1 MYMEPKAYFAKA
13 IYYKEIFI
21 LSRTFSTIS
30 SDTASNKISGFYTF
44 CEQICTFGVIDDDF
58 QINRKIVTFMLKQG
72 VYEHIIN
79 KETEKDIN
87 DSEQAGL
94 VCLKQPIDTAESPKI
109 LADYL
114 AKVIRQKLED
124 TENQQDRVNMINRIM
139 IDAGLSEYKQI
150 VKPTDLLAE
159 VLSRQQA
166 VLQAESRSNTV
177 RPISGFR
184 VSNLFTGGN
193 STLSLGEEIR
203 REIVSADE
211 IYFIVSFLKLS
222 GVRIL
227 IDDLKSFCNRKN
239 TRLRIITTT
248 YCGATQ
254 AKAIEQLANL
264 PNTDIRISYNTDI
277 ERLHAK
283 SYIFIR
289 NSGMNTAYIGSS
301 NLSKSAQTDGLE
313 WNIRV
318 TSFEN
323 PHIIKTALATFEM
336 YWNSPNFEDFR
347 IGGIEKFKKE
357 LDKNIFHNKNTEFV
371 YQHYTLLPHQK
382 QILDKLHIE
391 RENRRNYKNLIVA
404 ATGTGKT
411 VISAFDYQDFTRIH
425 KNAKILFTAHR
436 EEILR
441 QSLNSYRSVLQN
453 ANFGTLWVGNSRPQ
467 DAYEYEHLFVSISM
481 FNSRFDDFFA
491 MLDTDFYDYIV
502 IDEAHHSQADSYRK
516 LFSHFTPK
524 ILIGLTATPERMDG
538 RDLRPDF
545 GNRISAEIRLPQALQ
560 AGLLTPFQYLCIS
573 DDTDLS
579 DESLWSGQKYNIER
593 LADKLCDRKRA
604 RLIVE
609 ALHKYLENEYSCR
622 ALCFCVNKRHA
633 DFMAEQLRVHGF
645 NAQSLTS
652 DTDNSKRKQLAQEL
666 RNGNVHYLCVVDIF
680 NEGVDIPE
688 IDTVLFLR
696 PTESLTIFL
705 QQLGRGLRLSAGKT
719 ELTVLDFVAQ
729 ANRKYDFASRFRAL
743 TLNPEKNIHKQIK
756 EGFTL
761 LPPGCNIVM
770 EKKARQYILDNIT
783 SAIYN
788 KTRIVREINSYTK
801 IPTLSQFLEN
811 NGQDIRILYQGS
823 NCWTSLKRAAGRIKY
838 EDDAITRRLE
848 KGMKNL
854 LHHNTYSFLHFTEQ
868 FISGNPLPSYTN
880 NKAYF
885 VMLYYA
891 LFQDRISKAGFHSI
905 SEALNLIHDSRYS
918 YFKQEILEI
927 ISYLSANLDIETRP
941 IGNDVIP
948 GLELYGCYT
957 REEIFALAGKQTADI
972 KMQGAA
978 SGAFNLP
985 EQNAI
990 LLFVTLNK
998 SEKDFSPSTQYNDY
1012 LINEEYFHWQSRNS
1026 DSHAN
1031 NGGRR
1036 YIEQKQNKTKI
1047 ILFIR
1052 EEKRD
1057 GFGNTMPFHCFGL
1070 VDYVS
1075 SHDDFPMNVTWRLQK
1090 PAMPQY
1096 LKAI

>member
-1 MYMEPKAYFAKA
+1 
-13 IYYKEIFI
+13 
-21 LSRTFSTIS
+21 
-30 SDTASNKISGFYTF
+30 
-44 CEQICTFGVIDDDF
+44 
-58 QINRKIVTFMLKQG
+58 MLKQG
-72 VYEHIIN
+72 IYEHIIN
-79 KETEKDIN
+79 QETDRKMQEA
-87 DSEQAGL
+87 EQSGL
-94 VCLKQPIDTAESPKI
+94 VCVQQPIDGAESPQM
-109 LADYL
+109 LANYL
-114 AKVIRQKLED
+114 ANAIRQKLED
-124 TENQQDRVNMINRIM
+124 TEEQQDRVNLINRIM
-139 IDAGLSEYKQI
+139 VDAGLLDDKQI
-150 VKPTDLLAE
+150 VKPADLLAE
-159 VLSRQQA
+159 VMTQQQSA
-166 VLQAESRSNTV
+166 LQKQSYTQTI

-184 VSNLFTGGN
+184 VSNLFTGGS

-203 REIVSADE
+203 REIASADE
-211 IYFIVSFLKLS
+211 ICFIVSFLKVS

-227 IDDLKSFCNRKN
+227 LDDLKKFCSREG

-254 AKAIEQLANL
+254 AKAIEQLAAL
-264 PNTDIRISYNTDI
+264 PNTEIRISYNTDI

-283 SYIFIR
+283 SYIFVR

-301 NLSKSAQTDGLE
+301 NLSKSAQTEGLE
-313 WNIRV
+313 WNMRV
-318 TSFEN
+318 TSVEN

-347 IGGIEKFKKE
+347 IGGIEKFNKE
-357 LDKNIFHNKNTEFV
+357 IHRNIFHTEATDFV
-371 YQHYTLLPHQK
+371 YQRYTLLPHQK
-382 QILDKLHIE
+382 QILDKLRVE
-391 RENRRNYKNLIVA
+391 REDRGNFKNLIVA

-411 VISAFDYQDFTRIH
+411 VISAFDYQEFARTHSR
-425 KNAKILFTAHR
+425 ARILFTAHR

-441 QSLNSYRSVLQN
+441 QSLNTYRSVLQD
-453 ANFGTLWVGNSRPQ
+453 ANFGTLWVGANRPQ
-467 DAYEYEHLFVSISM
+467 EANEYEHLFVSISM
-481 FNSRFDDFFA
+481 FNSRFDELFA
-491 MLDTDFYDYIV
+491 LLDSDFYDYIV

-516 LFSHFTPK
+516 LFDHFQPQ
-524 ILIGLTATPERMDG
+524 LLVGLTATPERMDG
-538 RDLRPDF
+538 KDLRPDF

-579 DESLWSGQKYNIER
+579 DDSLWSGQKYNIER
-593 LADKLCDRKRA
+593 LADKLCAKTRA
-604 RLIVE
+604 RLIVD
-609 ALHKYLENEYSCR
+609 ALHKYLADEYTCR

-633 DFMAEQLRVHGF
+633 DFMAEQLRLYGF

-652 DTDNSKRKQLAQEL
+652 DTPSEERKQLAREL
-666 RNGNVHYLCVVDIF
+666 REGTLHYLCVVDIF

-688 IDTVLFLR
+688 VDTVLFLR

-743 TLNPEKNIHKQIK
+743 TLQPEKNIQKQIK

-761 LPPGCNIVM
+761 LPLGCSIVM

-788 KTRIVREINSYTK
+788 KNRIVKEINSYAT
-801 IPTLSQFLEN
+801 IPTLTQFLEN

-823 NCWTSLKRAAGRIKY
+823 NCWSSLKRAAGRISY
-838 EDDAITRRLE
+838 ADDAVTKRLE
-848 KGMKNL
+848 KGMSNL
-854 LHHNTYSFLHFTEQ
+854 IHHNSSSFLRFVER
-868 FISGNPLPSYTN
+868 FIAGENVHKVEV
-880 NKAYF
+880 NKTYAI
-885 VMLYYA
+885 MLYYA
-891 LFQDRISKAGFHSI
+891 LFQDKISKTGYDSI
-905 SEALNLIHDSRYS
+905 NEALELVHKPKYAC
-918 YFKQEILEI
+918 FKQEITEI
-927 ISYLSANLDIETRP
+927 ISFLLARLDIKTTP
-941 IGNDVIP
+941 IGTEIIP

-957 REEIFALAGKQTADI
+957 REEVFTLVGRQTAEV

-978 SGAFNLP
+978 SGVFNLP
-985 EQNAI
+985 EHNAT

-1012 LINEEYFHWQSRNS
+1012 LINEEYFHWQSQNT
-1026 DSHAN
+1026 DSHNN

-1036 YIEQKQNKTKI
+1036 YTEQEQTKNKI
-1047 ILFIR
+1047 ILFVR
-1052 EEKRD
+1052 EEKKD
-1057 GFGNTMPFHCFGL
+1057 GFGNTSPFHCFGL

-1075 SHDDFPMNVTWRLQK
+1075 SHDDFPMNVKWKLQK
-1090 PAMPQY
+1090 PAMAQY